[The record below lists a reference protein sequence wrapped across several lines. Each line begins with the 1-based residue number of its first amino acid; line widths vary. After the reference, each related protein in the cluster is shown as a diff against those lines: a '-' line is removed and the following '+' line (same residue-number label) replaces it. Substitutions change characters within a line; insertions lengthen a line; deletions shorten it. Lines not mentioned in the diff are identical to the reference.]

1 MTRPPT
7 PTPNTNRTKKLYGQ
21 AGNKPSST
29 DYRAKSGLKPS
40 TKTTFF
46 KMATRNI
53 GKLLSKA
60 ALPLALA
67 EFSLSPTEMGDGTL
81 SKDAVKKEKQRAARK
96 QMQESFSKKV
106 KNNK

>member
-40 TKTTFF
+40 NLLAK
-46 KMATRNI
+46 
-53 GKLLSKA
+53 KLKIIND
-60 ALPLALA
+60 
-67 EFSLSPTEMGDGTL
+67 T
-81 SKDAVKKEKQRAARK
+81 
-96 QMQESFSKKV
+96 
-106 KNNK
+106 

>member
-40 TKTTFF
+40 TKTTL
-46 KMATRNI
+46 
-53 GKLLSKA
+53 KLKIIND
-60 ALPLALA
+60 
-67 EFSLSPTEMGDGTL
+67 T
-81 SKDAVKKEKQRAARK
+81 
-96 QMQESFSKKV
+96 
-106 KNNK
+106 